1 MPHNS
6 KFGTY
11 RNLWINFFV
20 AVLSSS
26 EVIDNNESR
35 NTRPCHHQDLRHN
48 GRSSQG
54 TPAFFVS
61 PSTRLLFSNCF
72 LVLFLSSFVSVAVCF
87 LLSSSVSYISSYA
100 WLCSCIFPMFVCLYA
115 MLRVPVSCVSRPSST
130 FQLISILSQK
140 KINKLCFVI

>member
-1 MPHNS
+1 MEPVIIFFCRSHPL
-6 KFGTY
+6 GTE
-11 RNLWINFFV
+11 
-20 AVLSSS
+20 A
-26 EVIDNNESR
+26 IDNNESR

-100 WLCSCIFPMFVCLYA
+100 WLCSCIFPMFVCLFVRNA
-115 MLRVPVSCVSRPSST
+115 ACTCVMCVSPVVNIST
-130 FQLISILSQK
+130 DIYPFSK
-140 KINKLCFVI
+140 KNK